1 MTQNARSRYLLSC
14 ITVQNYKDE
23 IHLQDLRDKGYTNF
37 AHMPNQ
43 TNQYSRHTGLERNV
57 WTPEIYC
64 DNVGAKGSK
73 KKIKDNA
80 KISPLGSKLV
90 TKMNKVVK

>member
-37 AHMPNQ
+37 ADMPNQ

-57 WTPEIYC
+57 WTPEIYR

-73 KKIKDNA
+73 KKL
-80 KISPLGSKLV
+80 KIMPKYLLLGA
-90 TKMNKVVK
+90 NW